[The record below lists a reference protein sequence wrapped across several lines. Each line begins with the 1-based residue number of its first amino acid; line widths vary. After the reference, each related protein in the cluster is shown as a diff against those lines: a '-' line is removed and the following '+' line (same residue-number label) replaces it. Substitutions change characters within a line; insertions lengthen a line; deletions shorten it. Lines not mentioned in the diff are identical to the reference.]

1 VVDFGDAL
9 VPEGEQGPKEV
20 EQHEGDGQAA
30 AEV

>member
-1 VVDFGDAL
+1 MVDFGDAL